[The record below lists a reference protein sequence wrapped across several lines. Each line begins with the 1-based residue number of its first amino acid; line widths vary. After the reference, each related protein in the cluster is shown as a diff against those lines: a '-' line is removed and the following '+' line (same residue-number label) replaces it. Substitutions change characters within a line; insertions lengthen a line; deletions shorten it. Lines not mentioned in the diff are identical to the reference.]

1 MLSPDLQRISRIR
14 EYCVIIQQTVSRYGK
29 DLDSFL
35 SDTDYQHSVAF
46 SLLQIG
52 ELAGGLSEAF
62 RCDTAK
68 QMPWV
73 AMKGM
78 RNVVAHDYG
87 SVNRE
92 RMWATV
98 TGDIPALKQFC
109 DEQLSAA
116 EHSEEP

>member
-14 EYCVIIQQTVSRYGK
+14 EYCVIIQQTVSRYGE

-52 ELAGGLSEAF
+52 ELVGGLSETF
-62 RCDTAK
+62 RRDTAK
-68 QMPWV
+68 QMPWS

-78 RNVVAHDYG
+78 RNVVAHDFG

-92 RMWATV
+92 RIWASS
-98 TGDIPALKQFC
+98 TGEIHALKQFC
-109 DEQLSAA
+109 DKQLSAD
-116 EHSEEP
+116 EHREEP

>member
-14 EYCVIIQQTVSRYGK
+14 EYCVIIEQTLSRYGK
-29 DLDSFL
+29 DLDLFL

-52 ELAGGLSEAF
+52 ELAGGLSEAY
-62 RCDTAK
+62 RRDTAG
-68 QMPWV
+68 QMPWG

-87 SVNRE
+87 SVNRK
-92 RMWATV
+92 RIWTTATD
-98 TGDIPALKQFC
+98 DIPALRQFC
-109 DEQLSAA
+109 DKQLSSA